1 MPRAGQC
8 GPMDGDMLR
17 AVGSPRTPDE
27 TDGGTGSCVWTL
39 GLHMFSAVKAQFLGC
54 WGGGECSPRTWAEFS
69 RGSKTRHGRGQR
81 DRTDMAWCDCF
92 EAKLSKEKDLSF
104 RCALEILT
112 ARDGLPWRKSPRL
125 QTSSRAQVRP
135 AGTRRDPSRPPPRTS
150 TAAAPPQRTSTAAHA
165 QTHSQLQE
173 AQVHVL
179 LLLAGGR
186 QVFPL
191 HLLLGSTALQGAG
204 GAAL

>member
-8 GPMDGDMLR
+8 GPRDGNMLR
-17 AVGSPRTPDE
+17 AVGSPGTPDE

-54 WGGGECSPRTWAEFS
+54 WGGGERSPRMWAEFP
-69 RGSKTRHGRGQR
+69 RGSKTRHGREQR
-81 DRTDMAWCDCF
+81 HRTDVAWCDCF
-92 EAKLSKEKDLSF
+92 EAKLPKEEDLSF

-112 ARDGLPWRKSPRL
+112 ARDGLPWRKSPSP
-125 QTSSRAQVRP
+125 QTSPRAP
-135 AGTRRDPSRPPPRTS
+135 SEASGDPQGLSRPPPHTS

-191 HLLLGSTALQGAG
+191 HLLLGSTALRGAG